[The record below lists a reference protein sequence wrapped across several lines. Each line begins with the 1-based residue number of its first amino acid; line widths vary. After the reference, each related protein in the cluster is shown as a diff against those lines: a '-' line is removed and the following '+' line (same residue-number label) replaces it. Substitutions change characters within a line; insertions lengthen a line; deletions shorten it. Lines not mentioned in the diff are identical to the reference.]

1 MFDVSFVELMVVG
14 VVALL
19 VLGPERLPG
28 AARTVGSFV
37 RKARQGWNSV
47 RGEFERQI
55 ALDEVK
61 RSVREVRESIDSH
74 ATPATPAGAPAVA
87 AAGAAATAAAA
98 ASAGPA
104 AEPAPGMA
112 TVADRAPHD

>member
-28 AARTVGSFV
+28 AARTFGSFL

-61 RSVREVRESIDSH
+61 QGVRQVRESIEN
-74 ATPATPAGAPAVA
+74 PAVPA
-87 AAGAAATAAAA
+87 RPAAGASAPAASPAAAA
-98 ASAGPA
+98 PVAV
-104 AEPAPGMA
+104 AEPPPGSAPMPE
-112 TVADRAPHD
+112 RAPHD

>member
-28 AARTVGSFV
+28 AARTLGSFV
-37 RKARQGWNSV
+37 RKARSAWNGV

-61 RSVREVRESIDSH
+61 RSVREVRESIES
-74 ATPATPAGAPAVA
+74 
-87 AAGAAATAAAA
+87 AAAA
-98 ASAGPA
+98 PRSAAAARADVAVTGTPP

-112 TVADRAPHD
+112 PVPERAPHD

>member
-47 RGEFERQI
+47 RGEFERQMAI
-55 ALDEVK
+55 DEVK
-61 RSVREVRESIDSH
+61 QSVRQVRESIDN
-74 ATPATPAGAPAVA
+74 PPAPARSAAVA
-87 AAGAAATAAAA
+87 GTAAVAATAAASTA
-98 ASAGPA
+98 AAQPA
-104 AEPAPGMA
+104 PEPAPGMA
-112 TVADRAPHD
+112 PLPDRAPHD

>member
-1 MFDVSFVELMVVG
+1 MFDVSFVELMVIG
-14 VVALL
+14 VVGLL

-61 RSVREVRESIDSH
+61 RNVRDVRESIES
-74 ATPATPAGAPAVA
+74 PGAP
-87 AAGAAATAAAA
+87 TKPAAAA
-98 ASAGPA
+98 APAGTPPA

-112 TVADRAPHD
+112 PLPDRAPHD

>member
-1 MFDVSFVELMVVG
+1 MFDVSFVELMVIG
-14 VVALL
+14 VVGLL

-61 RSVREVRESIDSH
+61 RNVRDVRESIES
-74 ATPATPAGAPAVA
+74 TGAPAKP
-87 AAGAAATAAAA
+87 AAAA
-98 ASAGPA
+98 APVVAGTSPA

-112 TVADRAPHD
+112 PLPDRAPHD

>member
-1 MFDVSFVELMVVG
+1 MFDVSFVELMVIG
-14 VVALL
+14 VVGLL

-61 RSVREVRESIDSH
+61 RSVRDVRESIESPG
-74 ATPATPAGAPAVA
+74 APAKPAAAAAPAVA
-87 AAGAAATAAAA
+87 GT
-98 ASAGPA
+98 SPA

-112 TVADRAPHD
+112 PLPDRAPHD

>member
-1 MFDVSFVELMVVG
+1 VFDVSFVELMVVG

-28 AARTVGSFV
+28 AARTLGSFV
-37 RKARQGWNSV
+37 RKARSAWNGV

-61 RSVREVRESIDSH
+61 RSVREVRESIDS
-74 ATPATPAGAPAVA
+74 PA
-87 AAGAAATAAAA
+87 AAPKATAAAA
-98 ASAGPA
+98 TNAVAAPA
-104 AEPAPGMA
+104 AEPAPGLA
-112 TVADRAPHD
+112 PVPERAPHD

>member
-28 AARTVGSFV
+28 AARTLGSFV
-37 RKARQGWNSV
+37 RKARGAWNGV
-47 RGEFERQI
+47 RGEFERQM

-61 RSVREVRESIDSH
+61 RSVREVRESIES
-74 ATPATPAGAPAVA
+74 PA
-87 AAGAAATAAAA
+87 AAPKPAAATA
-98 ASAGPA
+98 SAVATPA

-112 TVADRAPHD
+112 PVPERAPHD

>member
-1 MFDVSFVELMVVG
+1 VFDVSFVELMVVG

-28 AARTVGSFV
+28 AARTFGSFV

-47 RGEFERQI
+47 RGEFERQL

-61 RSVREVRESIDSH
+61 QSARQVRESIEN
-74 ATPATPAGAPAVA
+74 PAAPAKPAAAA
-87 AAGAAATAAAA
+87 AAGAAPTPV
-98 ASAGPA
+98 PA
-104 AEPAPGMA
+104 AEPAPGA
-112 TVADRAPHD
+112 APLPERAPHD

>member
-1 MFDVSFVELMVVG
+1 VFDVSFVELMVVG

-55 ALDEVK
+55 AIDEVQ
-61 RSVREVRESIDSH
+61 RSVRDVRESIESPASKTPATAT
-74 ATPATPAGAPAVA
+74 ATPATS
-87 AAGAAATAAAA
+87 ATADAA
-98 ASAGPA
+98 PA

-112 TVADRAPHD
+112 PLPERAPHD

>member
-1 MFDVSFVELMVVG
+1 MFDVSVVELMVVG

-28 AARTVGSFV
+28 AARTVGSFL

-61 RSVREVRESIDSH
+61 QGVRQVRESIENPVV
-74 ATPATPAGAPAVA
+74 PARP
-87 AAGAAATAAAA
+87 AAGATAPSASPAAPAPIA
-98 ASAGPA
+98 A
-104 AEPAPGMA
+104 AEPPPGSAPMPE
-112 TVADRAPHD
+112 RAPHD